1 MAEFTSAVE
10 AVQAA
15 VEIQEELA
23 PLNTGLA
30 EDQQILFRIGIN
42 LGDVVI
48 QRVGPQLEPPC
59 TATYVLPSDFLPAA
73 RPS

>member
-30 EDQQILFRIGIN
+30 EDQQILLRIGIN
-42 LGDVVI
+42 LSDVVI
-48 QRVGPQLEPPC
+48 QRVGPQLESPC
-59 TATYVLPSDFLPAA
+59 TTTYVLPSDFLPAA